1 MTDPRIHMALRNH
14 LYKSIY
20 QARED
25 GLDTLADAMMADA
38 IKEGIWKLPRQTP
51 TLYFDELAAT
61 PVHDPANFWF
71 VELLE
76 KNADAIRQEVG
87 EVTDRFESG
96 FKPVN
101 EKIYEGTW
109 DQIFLYLD
117 GRRYDDNCSHFP
129 VLAGIID
136 QIEEVTSMAHGCA
149 ILSWIQPGTK
159 VTPHCGPTNA
169 RLRCHMGIQI
179 PDGAR
184 IRILDD
190 WMAWEEGKCLVF
202 DDSFEH
208 EVIHDGDEPRI
219 ILLLDF
225 WHPDATPEIQ
235 DIASSQKR
243 DDRTPAQKLTQRL
256 QGSGIKKIA
265 LSADGAELS
274 VTLKSALAEDIKT
287 SMAQQGLGVVGLND
301 DGELEVTPRLL
312 ALLQG
317 MS

>member
-1 MTDPRIHMALRNH
+1 MTDPRIHKALRNY

-25 GLDTLADAMMADA
+25 GLDGLADALMSQA
-38 IKEGIWKLPRQTP
+38 IEEGIWKYPGQTP
-51 TLYFDELAAT
+51 TLYFEELAAV
-61 PVHDPANFWF
+61 PVHETANFWF
-71 VELLE
+71 VKLLE
-76 KNADAIRQEVG
+76 EHADAIQKEVG
-87 EVTDRFESG
+87 EVTDRFKSG

-101 EKIYEGTW
+101 EDIYDGTW
-109 DQIFLYLD
+109 DQIFLYLN
-117 GRRYDDNCSHFP
+117 GRRYDDNCSQFP

-179 PDGAR
+179 PEGAR

-190 WMAWEEGKCLVF
+190 WMTWEEGKCLVF

-225 WHPDATPEIQ
+225 WHPDATSEVQ
-235 DIASSQKR
+235 DIAIGEKL
-243 DDRTPAQKLTQRL
+243 DARTPAQKMTERL
-256 QGSGIKKIA
+256 RASGIKRIA
-265 LSADGAELS
+265 LAADGSSLS
-274 VTLKSALAEDIKT
+274 VTLKPALDEDIKS
-287 SMAQQGLGVVGLND
+287 SMLQQGLGAVGLD
-301 DGELEVTPRLL
+301 DEGELEATPRLL
-312 ALLQG
+312 TLLQG
-317 MS
+317 MD